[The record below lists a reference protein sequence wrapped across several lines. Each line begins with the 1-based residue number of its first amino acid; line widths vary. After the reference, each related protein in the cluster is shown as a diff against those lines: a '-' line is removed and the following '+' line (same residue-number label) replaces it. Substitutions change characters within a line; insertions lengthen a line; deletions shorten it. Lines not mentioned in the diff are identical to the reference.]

1 MLRALSVGQPTTRTR
16 SRRDSGSRGSSAAAV
31 PQEERRILP
40 VVATHTASCDSATV
54 AEAGV
59 CSGS

>member
-1 MLRALSVGQPTTRTR
+1 VV
-16 SRRDSGSRGSSAAAV
+16 RDGTL
-31 PQEERRILP
+31 PQADRRILL

-59 CSGS
+59 CSVS

>member
-1 MLRALSVGQPTTRTR
+1 MLEFINRKLIRT
-16 SRRDSGSRGSSAAAV
+16 V
-31 PQEERRILP
+31 PHNARRILL

-59 CSGS
+59 CSVS

>member
-1 MLRALSVGQPTTRTR
+1 M
-16 SRRDSGSRGSSAAAV
+16 SGW
-31 PQEERRILP
+31 RILL

-59 CSGS
+59 CSVS